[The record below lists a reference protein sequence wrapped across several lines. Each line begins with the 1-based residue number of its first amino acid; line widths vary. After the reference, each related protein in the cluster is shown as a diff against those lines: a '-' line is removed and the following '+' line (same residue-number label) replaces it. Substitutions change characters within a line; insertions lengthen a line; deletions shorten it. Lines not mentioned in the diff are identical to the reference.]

1 MLLKCFGMRRASS
14 MLEKREMVNTRKKN
28 CNITLSYCSRIP
40 DLMRWTTA
48 GSSLGIK
55 IIRNSVTSEACDVG
69 RGNIVV
75 IAKSGSLPSSPSTD
89 VAFVE

>member
-1 MLLKCFGMRRASS
+1 
-14 MLEKREMVNTRKKN
+14 MLEKREMVSMRKKN
-28 CNITLSYCSRIP
+28 RNITLSYRSRIP

-48 GSSLGIK
+48 GSSLGIE
-55 IIRNSVTSEACDVG
+55 IVRDSVTSESCDVS

-75 IAKSGSLPSSPSTD
+75 ITKSGSSLSSPSTD